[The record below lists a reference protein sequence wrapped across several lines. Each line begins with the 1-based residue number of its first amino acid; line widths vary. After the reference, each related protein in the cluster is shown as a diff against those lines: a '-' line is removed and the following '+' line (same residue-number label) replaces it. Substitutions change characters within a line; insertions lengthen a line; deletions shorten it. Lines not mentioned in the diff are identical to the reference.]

1 MKKILIILSFLFL
14 LPACA
19 QHGHR
24 GGNHWGGG
32 GGHYYNGNGYYRGGG
47 YNWVAPLVIGGA
59 LGYAITR
66 PPVVIQQPLYT
77 QPMIVDS
84 TLVYIDGV
92 AYRKEI
98 VNINGVNQEVLIRQ

>member
-32 GGHYYNGNGYYRGGG
+32 GHHYNGNGYYRGGG

-59 LGYAITR
+59 VGYAITR
-66 PPVVIQQPLYT
+66 PPVVMQQPLYT